1 MKDYMTIYK
10 EWLENP
16 YFDEATKEEL
26 RAIEGDENEIKERF
40 YMDLEFGTAGPDD
53 FVILGAGDY
62 FVIECKNETT
72 TDTISKHDCNQ
83 LNGSYTWFNN
93 LYKDE
98 QVRCTPIMIHNSN
111 VFNYECSPNET
122 IRIMTP
128 ELLSKFKKNIRAFVI
143 AMCKNKN
150 FKNIEKIN
158 RLIKEH
164 LLYKE
169 ALVKEYTTSFSV
181 KTR

>member
-1 MKDYMTIYK
+1 
-10 EWLENP
+10 
-16 YFDEATKEEL
+16 
-26 RAIEGDENEIKERF
+26 
-40 YMDLEFGTAGPDD
+40 
-53 FVILGAGDY
+53 
-62 FVIECKNETT
+62 
-72 TDTISKHDCNQ
+72 
-83 LNGSYTWFNN
+83 
-93 LYKDE
+93 
-98 QVRCTPIMIHNSN
+98 
-111 VFNYECSPNET
+111 
-122 IRIMTP
+122 MTP